1 MGTKRGKKGF
11 REEGRPTR
19 KIHWGLYRARYGA
32 SATPEKRKPTYSPV
46 TLRALHALHLDE
58 TADAQAIRS
67 RYKELVKRHHPDANG
82 GDRSREEN
90 LREIIHAYKTLRA
103 ARLA

>member
-11 REEGRPTR
+11 REEGRPTEDPL
-19 KIHWGLYRARYGA
+19 GLYRARYGA

-82 GDRSREEN
+82 GDRSREEK